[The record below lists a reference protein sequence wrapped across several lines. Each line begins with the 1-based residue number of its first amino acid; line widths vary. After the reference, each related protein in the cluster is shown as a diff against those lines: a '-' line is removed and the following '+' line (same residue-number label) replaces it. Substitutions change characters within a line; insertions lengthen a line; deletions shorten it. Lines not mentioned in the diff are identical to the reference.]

1 MSSQLRIDADLEF
14 SINEPEAAGGTVPT
28 ATGTVRASGSRV
40 EIRSDQVAVLSTL
53 TSTGSAASTA
63 SALARRGLTVSIGD
77 SRGPLVTLGAGPR
90 AGLQRLVT
98 RSAHI
103 RIRGLRGLVTLA
115 RGRRLRSRRVA
126 GGVFL
131 PPPTM
136 FPVAPTLVRSW
147 RRRITT
153 THDPE
158 GGGRPRLI
166 FSLGPHPR
174 VGAEPRVYDLPAGVT
189 RIGSAPAADLRLE
202 RLDEQ
207 HAEIRRND
215 ADEYVFVDLSRDR
228 SSRLNG
234 APVGEQVLR
243 TGTRVE
249 LGGWTM
255 SYYREEY
262 ADHGRPY
269 GGRIGGEL
277 GHQRTQPDRSGSPPQ
292 ASGG

>member
-1 MSSQLRIDADLEF
+1 MNGQLRIDADLEF
-14 SINEPEAAGGTVPT
+14 SIADPATADGAGS
-28 ATGTVRASGSRV
+28 ASTGTVRAHGSRI
-40 EIRSDQVAVLSTL
+40 EIRSEQVAALSTL
-53 TSTGSAASTA
+53 TSTGSARSTA

-77 SRGPLVTLGAGPR
+77 SRGPLVTVGAVPR

-115 RGRRLRSRRVA
+115 RGRRLRARQVA
-126 GGVFL
+126 SGAFL
-131 PPPTM
+131 PPTTM
-136 FPVAPTLVRSW
+136 FPVAPTLARSW
-147 RRRITT
+147 RRRVTT

-166 FSLGPHPR
+166 FSLGPYPTIGAQPR
-174 VGAEPRVYDLPAGVT
+174 VFDLPPGVT
-189 RIGSAPAADLRLE
+189 RIGSAPTADLRLDG
-202 RLDEQ
+202 LDEQ
-207 HAEIRRND
+207 HAEIMRSD
-215 ADEYVFVDLSRDR
+215 ADEYVFIDLSRER
-228 SSRLNG
+228 SCRVHG
-234 APVGEQVLR
+234 ASVSEQALR
-243 TGTRVE
+243 MGMRIE

-277 GHQRTQPDRSGSPPQ
+277 GHQRPQPPRGLG
-292 ASGG
+292 AAL